1 MISDDSIRVRYNQ
14 ALRLLED
21 LLAGVKRAGDFFVS
35 GALELPLP
43 KVEVEGVGLLSYPIP
58 EGQVAAV
65 IQQAERAPYGRG
77 EETIV
82 DTSVRRVWQLS
93 PDKVRIGGKSWAKSF
108 ASILSEVIVGLG
120 CEGTTVSADLY
131 KVLVY
136 DSGDFFLA
144 HRDTEKSHGMFGTLL
159 VVLPSAHRG
168 GELIIRHAGREVSL
182 DMSSTEFSELAFAAF
197 YADCEH
203 EVRPITQGNRV
214 CLVYNLIQRRS
225 SQGHAVDL
233 RAPDYEAHVT
243 KATAM
248 LERTLGRDGST
259 NKIAWLLQHHYSAAG
274 LSFAALK
281 SSDAAKVRVLAQAA
295 ARADCVAH
303 LGIVHIEESGVAQP
317 NYDHYASG
325 RDRDYDGEEDAS
337 SDDFEVIE
345 VSDSSQY
352 VDQWVNPEEHPVDF
366 GPLPL
371 ADGELLPA
379 GALDD
384 EMPDDQR
391 LVEASGNEGASF
403 ERAYHRAA
411 MVIWHRERYAQVLLQ
426 AGVGAVLPYLRE
438 RIDACG
444 NESAASTAREEVA
457 SLARRVMDAWKD
469 APSYAAYHQKQR
481 PADRAEMLTMLT
493 RLGDATLV
501 EKFIIQVVEP
511 AYNGDENAALHA
523 CVPLLGAAKTG
534 SLFAALVRR
543 HMGDHHGSCV
553 SLLHGLA
560 AKNAAVK
567 DPNWARALREI
578 AQAAVAGLDEIAGQ
592 AAPSENLYLQP
603 AGQVEPVQSAL
614 VTNLL
619 GALATRG
626 VEPLREE
633 AARRLSSRPE
643 VFDPVSVLVPALGS
657 LCAGLPEIAQRDSA
671 FLHLWTHS
679 AQFLLTRSEVP
690 PERPKDWRQE
700 ERLSCACADCREL
713 QAFVLDPLEQT
724 HRFRLRQDRRQH
736 LHQQIERH
744 RLQMTHTTERRGS
757 PQTLVCTK
765 DCRNHRQR
773 CELYRQ
779 DIAAMAVL
787 SGLGRGALGARA
799 SLLTRIEGARA
810 RAEEWSP

>member
-1 MISDDSIRVRYNQ
+1 MSEDSIRVRYNQ
-14 ALRLLED
+14 DLRLLGD
-21 LLAGVKRAGDFFVS
+21 VLAGVKRAGDFFVS

-43 KVEVEGVGLLSYPIP
+43 KVEVAGVGTLSFPVL
-58 EGQVAAV
+58 EGQVSAI

-77 EETIV
+77 QETIV

-93 PDKVRIGGKSWAKSF
+93 PDKLRIGGKSWAKSF

-120 CEGTTVSADLY
+120 CDETTVSADLY
-131 KVLVY
+131 KLLVY
-136 DSGDFFLA
+136 DSGGFFLA
-144 HRDTEKSHGMFGTLL
+144 HRDTEKSDGMFGTLL

-182 DMSSTEFSELAFAAF
+182 DMGSVEFSELAFAAF
-197 YADCEH
+197 YSDCEH

-214 CLVYNLIQRRS
+214 CLVYNLIQQRPT
-225 SQGHAVDL
+225 QGDAVNL
-233 RAPDYEAHVT
+233 RAPDYEAHVA

-248 LERTLGRDGST
+248 LERALGRKGST
-259 NKIAWLLQHHYSAAG
+259 NKIAWLLEHHYSPAG

-295 ARADCVAH
+295 ARAGCVAH
-303 LGIVHIEESGVAQP
+303 LGIVHIEESGAAQP
-317 NYDHYASG
+317 NYDHYGSG
-325 RDRDYDGEEDAS
+325 RGRYYDEDEEDDEG

-345 VSDSSQY
+345 VSDSWQY
-352 VDQWVNPEEHPVDF
+352 VDQWVDREGCPVDF

-391 LVEASGNEGASF
+391 LLEASGNEGASF

-411 MVIWHRERYAQVLLQ
+411 LVIWHRERYAEVLLQ
-426 AGVGAVLPYLRE
+426 AGMGAVLPYLKE
-438 RIDACG
+438 QIDACG
-444 NESAASTAREEVA
+444 NESTASTARKEVA
-457 SLARRVMDAWKD
+457 SLARRVIDAWKG
-469 APSYAAYHQKQR
+469 APSYAPFHEKQQQ
-481 PADRAEMLTMLT
+481 ADRAGMLMMLT

-501 EKFIIQVVEP
+501 EQFIIQIVGP

-523 CVPLLGAAKTG
+523 CVPLLGAAKTA
-534 SLFAALVRR
+534 SLFATLVRR

-553 SLLHGLA
+553 ALLHGLA
-560 AKNAAVK
+560 AKSAAT
-567 DPNWARALREI
+567 DPKWASALRDI

-592 AAPSENLYLQP
+592 APPSEDPYLEP
-603 AGQVEPVQSAL
+603 EREVEPVQSAL
-614 VTNLL
+614 VTQLFD
-619 GALATRG
+619 ALATLG

-633 AARRLSSRPE
+633 ATRRLASRPE
-643 VFDPVSVLVPALGS
+643 VFEPVSVIVPALGP
-657 LCAGLPEIAQRDSA
+657 LCARLRDDST
-671 FLHLWTHS
+671 LHPLWMHS
-679 AQFLLTRSEVP
+679 AQFLLARSEVP
-690 PERPKDWRQE
+690 PESPKDWRQE
-700 ERLSCACADCREL
+700 ETLSCQCADCREL
-713 QAFVLDPLEQT
+713 QAFVLSPQEQT
-724 HRFRLRQDRRQH
+724 HRFRVRRDRRQH

-765 DCRNHRQR
+765 DRRNYQRR
-773 CELYRQ
+773 CEQYRQ
-779 DIAAMAVL
+779 DVAAMAAL
-787 SGLGRGALGARA
+787 SELGGGALGARV